1 MVLLNTNMISEV
13 IKSRINSNI
22 PTYRKNGAD
31 TEVPIIFP
39 NVVEGS
45 PIPRIEMQLVSR
57 KQEGNTLKGN
67 ERLEERGAY
76 GFLIVVPTDEGEM
89 LINSIIDQL
98 RDAFPEGLALDVN
111 DAGDN
116 KVGVVQIIQA
126 PSAGVPEYK
135 DVADYR
141 CFVNINYVATS
152 I

>member
-1 MVLLNTNMISEV
+1 MVLLNTNMISEI
-13 IKSRINSNI
+13 IKSRVDANI
-22 PTYRKNGAD
+22 PTYRKDGAD

-39 NVVEGS
+39 NVVEKS

-67 ERLEERGAY
+67 ERLEERGSY

-98 RDAFPEGLALDVN
+98 RDVFPEGLTMDVTDSGN
-111 DAGDN
+111 N
-116 KVGVVQIIQA
+116 KVGYVQIIQS

-141 CFVNINYVATS
+141 CFVNIYYIATS